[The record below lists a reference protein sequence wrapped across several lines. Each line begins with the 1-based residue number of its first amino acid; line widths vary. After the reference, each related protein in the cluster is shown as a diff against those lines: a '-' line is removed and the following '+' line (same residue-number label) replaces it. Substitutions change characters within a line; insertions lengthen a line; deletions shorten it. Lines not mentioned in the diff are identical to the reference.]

1 MAQKQNPIII
11 AAGTKLIDFETED
24 GIFGFRYESLR
35 YYRWETHS
43 QKLGPQAVHLFFA
56 AATVSIVGHELKGML
71 PALRKQ
77 TISEITLGQ
86 RGKLCVTYISVL
98 PMDGKKKH
106 EGVNRGLGI

>member
-1 MAQKQNPIII
+1 MALKQNPILIVP
-11 AAGTKLIDFETED
+11 GTKLIDFETED
-24 GIFGFRYESLR
+24 GVFGFRYESLR

-43 QKLGPQAVHLFFA
+43 QKIGPQAIHLFFA

-77 TISEITLGQ
+77 TISEVTLGQ
-86 RGKLCVTYISVL
+86 HGKLCVTYISVL

-106 EGVNRGLGI
+106 EGVNRGLGF